1 MKEITVEKIINTVSQ
16 MCIDANCI
24 LNDDVYKAIS
34 ASIETEKSPISKK
47 ILNDLIDNAKIAK
60 QKQMPICQDTGMA
73 VIFVEIGQD
82 VHIKDGLLTDAINEG
97 VRRGYTQGYLR
108 KSVVSD
114 PLERIN
120 TNDNT
125 PAIIHYDIVEGDNL
139 KIIVAPKGFGSENM
153 SRVYMLKPSDGI
165 EGIKKAILKT
175 VDEAGS
181 NPCPPMIIGVGI
193 GGNFEYVTLLAK
205 KALLRTVGE
214 YSKKPHIQQLEKEL
228 LADINKLGIG
238 AQGFGGTTT
247 ALGINIETYPTHIAG
262 LPLAINISCHVT
274 RHIEK
279 IL

>member
-47 ILNDLIDNAKIAK
+47 ILNDLIDNAKIAR
-60 QKQMPICQDTGMA
+60 QKQMPICQDTGVA

-228 LADINKLGIG
+228 LADINKLGTG

>member
-1 MKEITVEKIINTVSQ
+1 MKEITVDKIVNAVSQ
-16 MCIDANCI
+16 MCIDANCM
-24 LNDDVYKAIS
+24 LNDDIYNAIN

-97 VRRGYTQGYLR
+97 VRKGYSQGYLR

-125 PAIIHYDIVEGDNL
+125 PAIIHYDIVKGDNL

-205 KALLRTVGE
+205 KALLRAVGTH
-214 YSKKPHIQQLEKEL
+214 SKKPYIEQLEKEL
-228 LADINKLGIG
+228 LADINRLGIG

>member
-1 MKEITVEKIINTVSQ
+1 MKEITVDKIINTVNQ

-47 ILNDLIDNAKIAK
+47 ILNDLIDNAKIAR

-214 YSKKPHIQQLEKEL
+214 HSKKPHIQQLEKEL

>member
-1 MKEITVEKIINTVSQ
+1 MKEITVDKIINTVSQ

-47 ILNDLIDNAKIAK
+47 ILNDLIDNAKIAR

-125 PAIIHYDIVEGDNL
+125 PAIIHYDIVKGDNL

-193 GGNFEYVTLLAK
+193 GGNFEYVALLAK

-214 YSKKPHIQQLEKEL
+214 HSKKPHIQQLEKEL

>member
-47 ILNDLIDNAKIAK
+47 ILNDLINNAKIAR

-82 VHIKDGLLTDAINEG
+82 VHIKDGLITDAINEG

-214 YSKKPHIQQLEKEL
+214 YSKKPHIQQLEKKL

-238 AQGFGGTTT
+238 VQGFGGTTT

>member
-1 MKEITVEKIINTVSQ
+1 MKEITVDKIINTISQ

-47 ILNDLIDNAKIAK
+47 ILNDLIDNAKIAR

-214 YSKKPHIQQLEKEL
+214 YSKKPHIQQLEKKL

-238 AQGFGGTTT
+238 VQGFGGTTT